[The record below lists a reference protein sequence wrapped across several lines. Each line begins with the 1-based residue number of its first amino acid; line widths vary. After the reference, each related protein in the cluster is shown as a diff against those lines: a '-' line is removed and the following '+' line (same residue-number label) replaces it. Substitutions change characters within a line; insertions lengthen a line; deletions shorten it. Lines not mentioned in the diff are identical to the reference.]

1 MRADSD
7 ISGVKTEG
15 EFLFRE
21 NTISGGGIGVGGGGE
36 EAKDQTLGFFLHL
49 SPIILQILL
58 GNLWT
63 NLGLLFNPW
72 EGFFPLVLADPLVCK
87 KKRGQTCPTF
97 FNLTLL
103 KLQSERLILRA
114 LFELNPHILLIYLFV
129 PLKCTVLLPGP
140 HCNVLSVEKMW
151 FCSLST
157 QRYQFRNEV
166 CAVDFPGL

>member
-7 ISGVKTEG
+7 ISDAKTEG

-36 EAKDQTLGFFLHL
+36 EAKDQTLGFFFLHL

-87 KKRGQTCPTF
+87 KREDKLVQLF
-97 FNLTLL
+97 LTL
-103 KLQSERLILRA
+103 
-114 LFELNPHILLIYLFV
+114 PY
-129 PLKCTVLLPGP
+129 
-140 HCNVLSVEKMW
+140 
-151 FCSLST
+151 
-157 QRYQFRNEV
+157 
-166 CAVDFPGL
+166 